1 MCPELLT
8 ADMEDTAS
16 RLTSCYNRLWETD
29 RWQKVWRKE
38 LVKLFRKGSLRECN
52 NWRGV
57 TLLPVISTVFCRM
70 QLWRI
75 KKVVN
80 KKLPKEQAGL
90 RPKRSTTE
98 QTFILTKH
106 LEQANEWR
114 AGLSAHFVY

>member
-70 QLWRI
+70 Q
-75 KKVVN
+75 
-80 KKLPKEQAGL
+80 
-90 RPKRSTTE
+90 
-98 QTFILTKH
+98 F
-106 LEQANEWR
+106 
-114 AGLSAHFVY
+114 